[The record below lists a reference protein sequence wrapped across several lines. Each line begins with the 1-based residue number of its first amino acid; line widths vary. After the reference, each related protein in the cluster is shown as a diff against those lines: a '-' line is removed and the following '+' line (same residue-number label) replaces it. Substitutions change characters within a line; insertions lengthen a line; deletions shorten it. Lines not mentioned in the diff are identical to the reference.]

1 MWKLRNVETFPVV
14 RKTLGNLSAEFYKWM
29 GKLDIACNVG
39 VMQKNASLGTALY
52 MATLVQA
59 IFPLRSNVF
68 ELG

>member
-1 MWKLRNVETFPVV
+1 
-14 RKTLGNLSAEFYKWM
+14 M

-39 VMQKNASLGTALY
+39 VMQKSASLGTALY